1 MKKMVLIPLL
11 LLAVSQS
18 HADDKEASTCE
29 SGKEFV
35 TTYEFLRDDA
45 DLASAGDNA
54 VQVASKVA
62 AGCTGAAKRFIQT
75 AKFLKKT
82 EIPIS
87 EILKT
92 GIDFAQ
98 REDDHAEAFTQVFKA
113 AYAEDGF
120 DLDIGNSLKLA
131 KQMSVE
137 YSGPVRK
144 ALSSFQKMSGLCLGK
159 GELTMSKQDCA
170 ELAKTVALASTEKG
184 PDADDAF
191 IKSYRFA
198 KNNLALTEAN
208 ALKLARNLIHISPSA
223 FENFKISYEYALS
236 PSGLNVAKDQAMKLG
251 QNMAALTINKN
262 KEAK

>member
-1 MKKMVLIPLL
+1 MKKLILISLL
-11 LLAVSQS
+11 FLSISKSQ
-18 HADDKEASTCE
+18 AGEKDASTCE

-98 REDDHAEAFTQVFKA
+98 REDEHADAFTQVFKS

-137 YSGPVRK
+137 YMGPVQK
-144 ALSSFQKMSGLCLGK
+144 ALVSFQKMSELCLKK

-170 ELAKTVALASTEKG
+170 ELSKAVSLANTEKG
-184 PDADDAF
+184 PAADESF

-198 KNNLALTEAN
+198 KNTLALTEAD
-208 ALKLARNLIHISPSA
+208 ALNLARNLISISPAA
-223 FENFKISYEYALS
+223 FENFKI
-236 PSGLNVAKDQAMKLG
+236 G
-251 QNMAALTINKN
+251 
-262 KEAK
+262 